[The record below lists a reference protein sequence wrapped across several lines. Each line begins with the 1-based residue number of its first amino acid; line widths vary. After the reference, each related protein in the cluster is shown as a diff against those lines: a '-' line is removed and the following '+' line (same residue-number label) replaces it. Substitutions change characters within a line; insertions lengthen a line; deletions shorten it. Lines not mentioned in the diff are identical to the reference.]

1 MFTQFADLEGCL
13 KVANSSLADLERACD
28 PILDMAFPGAR
39 AGANPPSRVELLGA
53 TPERLRAHVRE
64 VALISS
70 DQALAVLKSHYP
82 RADLARFG
90 EGYAEGATEESVAAL
105 LEEARPISNVL
116 VENLDLDPA
125 VE

>member
-1 MFTQFADLEGCL
+1 M
-13 KVANSSLADLERACD
+13 V
-28 PILDMAFPGAR
+28 FPGVR
-39 AGANPPSRVELLGA
+39 TGANPPSRVELLGA
-53 TPERLRAHVRE
+53 ATL
-64 VALISS
+64 LISS

-82 RADLARFG
+82 RADLTRFE

-116 VENLDLDPA
+116 VENLKLEPA

>member
-1 MFTQFADLEGCL
+1 MKGRL
-13 KVANSSLADLERACD
+13 KVANSSLTDLERASD
-28 PILDMAFPGAR
+28 PVLEMVLPGAR
-39 AGANPPSRVELLGA
+39 AGATPPSRAELLRA
-53 TPERLRAHVRE
+53 APERLRAHMKE

-82 RADLARFG
+82 RADLTRLG
-90 EGYAEGATEESVAAL
+90 EGYAEGATEASVAAL

>member
-1 MFTQFADLEGCL
+1 
-13 KVANSSLADLERACD
+13 
-28 PILDMAFPGAR
+28 MAFPGAR
-39 AGANPPSRVELLGA
+39 TGANPPSRVELLGA
-53 TPERLRAHVRE
+53 APERLRAHVKE

-82 RADLARFG
+82 RADLTRFG

>member
-1 MFTQFADLEGCL
+1 MFAQFADLEGRL
-13 KVANSSLADLERACD
+13 KVANSSLADLERASD
-28 PILDMAFPGAR
+28 PVLEMVFPGAR
-39 AGANPPSRVELLGA
+39 AAANPPSRVELLGA
-53 TPERLRAHVRE
+53 APERLRAHMKE
-64 VALISS
+64 VALISF

-82 RADLARFG
+82 RADLTRFG
-90 EGYAEGATEESVAAL
+90 EGYAEGVTEESVAAL